1 MSKKKCK
8 VCELRAYAI
17 IEDDEYV
24 IFTMVTYE
32 RDNEKYRKVFKN
44 KLEEN
49 NKNNILM
56 ENL

>member
-8 VCELRAYAI
+8 ICDLQTYAI

-32 RDNEKYRKVFKN
+32 REIMKNIEKYLKIN
-44 KLEEN
+44 
-49 NKNNILM
+49 
-56 ENL
+56 